1 MTNLERL
8 RERATSLL
16 RTYDI
21 AMASQTDHSG
31 RLAVIGNYGEVAL
44 NVVRAFAAL
53 SAPVQRPE
61 DDAETFIQAAVD
73 RSPEPLRRLGE
84 WLANKLDGDDWNT
97 AERFL
102 LGAALTAPAQASAP
116 TEPHLGWLYTNPDA
130 GNEWSEQHPIESG
143 ECEDAADVFPATL
156 ENLKNELIC
165 AWQELNAA
173 RDEASPPAPAQGDA
187 VAVAWRA
194 TSPTGYVHVSKHPL
208 GRDAYNKAGWEV
220 EPLYA
225 SPAPEAEKLREA
237 LRLMLAHSCVADA
250 GPDMK
255 SEEDNAAERAAR
267 AALKEKASEAD

>member
-1 MTNLERL
+1 MSNELERL
-8 RERATSLL
+8 REAAQHALDYLTAGYNSYL
-16 RTYDI
+16 I
-21 AMASQTDHSG
+21 EGHGSAEI
-31 RLAVIGNYGEVAL
+31 IGDL
-44 NVVRAFAAL
+44 SAAL
-53 SAPVQRPE
+53 SAPAQLRPE

-102 LGAALTAPAQASAP
+102 LGAALAAPAQASAP

-187 VAVAWRA
+187 EAVAELLEEFA
-194 TSPTGYVHVSKHPL
+194 DAVVAYEND
-208 GRDAYNKAGWEV
+208 RDSFYRNAAKAKLDDTRKAV
-220 EPLYA
+220 LDCFAP

-255 SEEDNAAERAAR
+255 SEEDHAAERAAR
-267 AALKEKASEAD
+267 AALKEKAP